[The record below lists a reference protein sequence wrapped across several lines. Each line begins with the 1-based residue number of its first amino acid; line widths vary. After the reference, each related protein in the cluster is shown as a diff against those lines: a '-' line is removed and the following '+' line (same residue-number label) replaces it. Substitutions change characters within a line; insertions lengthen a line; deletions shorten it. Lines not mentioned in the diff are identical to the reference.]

1 MNVYRFIAA
10 EKTVGS
16 ALPVRFICEHLG
28 VSPSGYYAWLTRPA
42 CQRVTADEALTAT
55 IQEIHATSRGTY
67 GAPRVHAELT
77 DPKGP
82 YQVPC
87 GRHRVAC
94 VLFMHRRVW
103 WGVTAGELDA
113 PPSPIPSRSQ
123 LKIW

>member
-67 GAPRVHAELT
+67 GAPRVHAERT

-82 YQVPC
+82 YQVPV
-87 GRHRVAC
+87 GATGWRA
-94 VLFMHRRVW
+94 
-103 WGVTAGELDA
+103 
-113 PPSPIPSRSQ
+113 
-123 LKIW
+123 

>member
-42 CQRVTADEALTAT
+42 GQRVTADEALTAT

-67 GAPRVHAELT
+67 GAPRVHAERT

-103 WGVTAGELDA
+103 WGVTGAA
-113 PPSPIPSRSQ
+113 PVAPRSPTPLPPRRR
-123 LKIW
+123 IW